1 MKIKKI
7 PPPIQSI
14 KFPIH
19 SVYHKNIIK
28 PNKSS
33 ELYITNYYK
42 DPCFYNSKNLNFQL
56 NLMKTFSM
64 NDDENIENNN
74 NTLKNSSND
83 SNNLPSLFSNNQ
95 SLTDLD
101 KRLIEQRNKYEA
113 DMEYYKKVF
122 KVKGLFKR
130 KGKTIDNK
138 LNLIYAENEEQ
149 YNLKIE
155 KENEKRLLK
164 GLPPKNLDKTKQ
176 LKTQINNAK
185 EKIKYMKA
193 ISDWAF
199 PGIVVAKIKLVDKQI
214 EESNAKKKENNMLSP
229 VQIRNIEQSQREN
242 RRRLF
247 LSDCIKI
254 D

>member
-1 MKIKKI
+1 MNIKKI

-14 KFPIH
+14 KFPIY
-19 SVYHKNIIK
+19 SIYHKNIIK

-33 ELYITNYYK
+33 DLYLTNYYK

-56 NLMKTFSM
+56 NLMKMFS
-64 NDDENIENNN
+64 EEEKENNFS
-74 NTLKNSSND
+74 KD
-83 SNNLPSLFSNNQ
+83 SNNLPSLFNNQ

-101 KRLIEQRNKYEA
+101 KRLLEQRKKYEA

-138 LNLIYAENEEQ
+138 LNLVYAENEEQ

-155 KENEKRLLK
+155 KQNEKRLLK
-164 GLPPKNLDKTKQ
+164 GLPPKNLDKNKI
-176 LKTQINNAK
+176 LNAQINNAK
-185 EKIKYMKA
+185 DKIKYMKA

-199 PGIVVAKIKLVDKQI
+199 PGIVVAKIKLVDKKI

-242 RRRLF
+242 KRRLF
-247 LSDCIKI
+247 LSECIKI

>member
-1 MKIKKI
+1 MNIKKI

-14 KFPIH
+14 KFPIY
-19 SVYHKNIIK
+19 SIYHKNIIK

-33 ELYITNYYK
+33 DLYLTNYYK

-56 NLMKTFSM
+56 NLMKMFS
-64 NDDENIENNN
+64 EEEKENNFS
-74 NTLKNSSND
+74 KD
-83 SNNLPSLFSNNQ
+83 SNNLPSLFNNQ

-101 KRLIEQRNKYEA
+101 KRLLEQRKKYEA

-138 LNLIYAENEEQ
+138 LNLVYAENEEQ

-164 GLPPKNLDKTKQ
+164 GLPPKNLDKNKI
-176 LKTQINNAK
+176 LNAQINNAK

-199 PGIVVAKIKLVDKQI
+199 PGIVVAKIKLVDKKI

-242 RRRLF
+242 KRRLF
-247 LSDCIKI
+247 LSECIKI

>member
-1 MKIKKI
+1 MNIKKI

-14 KFPIH
+14 KFPIY
-19 SVYHKNIIK
+19 SIYHKNIIK

-33 ELYITNYYK
+33 DLYLTNYYK

-56 NLMKTFSM
+56 NLMKMFS
-64 NDDENIENNN
+64 EEEKENNFS
-74 NTLKNSSND
+74 KD
-83 SNNLPSLFSNNQ
+83 SNNLPSLFNNQ

-101 KRLIEQRNKYEA
+101 KRLLEQRKKYEA

-138 LNLIYAENEEQ
+138 LNLVYAENEEQ

-155 KENEKRLLK
+155 KQNEKRLLK
-164 GLPPKNLDKTKQ
+164 GLPPKNLDKNKI
-176 LKTQINNAK
+176 LNAQINNAK
-185 EKIKYMKA
+185 DKIKYMKA

-199 PGIVVAKIKLVDKQI
+199 PGIVVAKIKLVDKKI

-242 RRRLF
+242 KRRLF
-247 LSDCIKI
+247 LSECIKI
-254 D
+254 N

>member
-1 MKIKKI
+1 MNIKKI

-14 KFPIH
+14 KFPIY
-19 SVYHKNIIK
+19 SIYHKNIIK

-33 ELYITNYYK
+33 DLYLTNYYK

-56 NLMKTFSM
+56 NLMKMFS
-64 NDDENIENNN
+64 EEEKENNFS
-74 NTLKNSSND
+74 KD
-83 SNNLPSLFSNNQ
+83 SNNLPSLFNNQ

-101 KRLIEQRNKYEA
+101 KRLLEQKKKYEA

-138 LNLIYAENEEQ
+138 LNLVYAENEEQ

-155 KENEKRLLK
+155 KQNEKRLLK
-164 GLPPKNLDKTKQ
+164 GLPPKNLDKNKI
-176 LKTQINNAK
+176 LNAQINNAK
-185 EKIKYMKA
+185 DKIKYMKA

-199 PGIVVAKIKLVDKQI
+199 PGIVVAKIKLVDKKI

-242 RRRLF
+242 KRRLF
-247 LSDCIKI
+247 LSECIKI

>member
-1 MKIKKI
+1 MNIKKI

-14 KFPIH
+14 KFPIY
-19 SVYHKNIIK
+19 SIYHKNIIK

-33 ELYITNYYK
+33 DLYLTNYYK

-56 NLMKTFSM
+56 NLMKMFS
-64 NDDENIENNN
+64 EEEKENNFS
-74 NTLKNSSND
+74 KD
-83 SNNLPSLFSNNQ
+83 SNNLPSLFNNQ

-101 KRLIEQRNKYEA
+101 KRLLEQRKKYEA

-138 LNLIYAENEEQ
+138 LNLVYAENEEQ

-155 KENEKRLLK
+155 KQNEKRLLK
-164 GLPPKNLDKTKQ
+164 GLPPKNLDKNKI
-176 LKTQINNAK
+176 LNAQINNAK
-185 EKIKYMKA
+185 DKIKYMKA

-199 PGIVVAKIKLVDKQI
+199 PGIVVAKIKLVDKKI

-229 VQIRNIEQSQREN
+229 LQIRNIEQSQREN
-242 RRRLF
+242 KRRLF
-247 LSDCIKI
+247 LSECIKI

>member
-1 MKIKKI
+1 MNIKKI

-14 KFPIH
+14 KFPIY
-19 SVYHKNIIK
+19 SIYHKNIIK

-33 ELYITNYYK
+33 DLYLTNYYK

-56 NLMKTFSM
+56 NLMKMFS
-64 NDDENIENNN
+64 EEEKENNFS
-74 NTLKNSSND
+74 KD
-83 SNNLPSLFSNNQ
+83 SNNLPSLFNNQ

-101 KRLIEQRNKYEA
+101 KRLLEQRKKYEA

-138 LNLIYAENEEQ
+138 LNLVYAENEEQ

-155 KENEKRLLK
+155 KQNEKRLLK
-164 GLPPKNLDKTKQ
+164 GLPPKNLDKNKI
-176 LKTQINNAK
+176 LNAQINNAK
-185 EKIKYMKA
+185 DKIKYMKA

-199 PGIVVAKIKLVDKQI
+199 PGIVVAKIKLVDKKI
-214 EESNAKKKENNMLSP
+214 EESNAKKKENNMFSP

-242 RRRLF
+242 KRRLF
-247 LSDCIKI
+247 LSECIKI

>member
-1 MKIKKI
+1 MNIKKI

-14 KFPIH
+14 KFPIY
-19 SVYHKNIIK
+19 SIYHKNIIK

-33 ELYITNYYK
+33 DLYLTNYYK

-56 NLMKTFSM
+56 NLMKMFS
-64 NDDENIENNN
+64 EEEKENNFS
-74 NTLKNSSND
+74 KD
-83 SNNLPSLFSNNQ
+83 SNNLPSLFNNQ

-101 KRLIEQRNKYEA
+101 KRLLEQRKKYEA
-113 DMEYYKKVF
+113 EMEYYKKVF

-138 LNLIYAENEEQ
+138 LNLVYAENEEQ

-155 KENEKRLLK
+155 KQNEKRLLK
-164 GLPPKNLDKTKQ
+164 GLPPKNLDKNKI
-176 LKTQINNAK
+176 LNAQINNAK

-199 PGIVVAKIKLVDKQI
+199 PGIVVAKIKLVDKKI
-214 EESNAKKKENNMLSP
+214 EESNAKKKENNMFSP

-242 RRRLF
+242 KRRLF
-247 LSDCIKI
+247 LSECIKI

>member
-1 MKIKKI
+1 MNIKKI

-14 KFPIH
+14 KFPIY
-19 SVYHKNIIK
+19 SIYHKNIIK

-33 ELYITNYYK
+33 DLYLTNYYK
-42 DPCFYNSKNLNFQL
+42 DRCFYNSKNLNFQL
-56 NLMKTFSM
+56 NLMKMFS
-64 NDDENIENNN
+64 EEEKENNFS
-74 NTLKNSSND
+74 KD
-83 SNNLPSLFSNNQ
+83 SNNLPSLFNNQ

-101 KRLIEQRNKYEA
+101 KRLLEQRKKYEA

-138 LNLIYAENEEQ
+138 LNLVYAENEEQ
-149 YNLKIE
+149 YILKIE
-155 KENEKRLLK
+155 KQNEKRLLK
-164 GLPPKNLDKTKQ
+164 GLPPKNLDKNKI
-176 LKTQINNAK
+176 LNAQINNAK
-185 EKIKYMKA
+185 DKIKYMKA

-199 PGIVVAKIKLVDKQI
+199 PGIVVAKIKLVDKKI

-242 RRRLF
+242 KRRLF
-247 LSDCIKI
+247 LSECIKI

>member
-1 MKIKKI
+1 MNIKKI

-14 KFPIH
+14 KFPIY
-19 SVYHKNIIK
+19 SIYHKNIIK

-33 ELYITNYYK
+33 DLNLTNYYK

-56 NLMKTFSM
+56 NLMKMFSI
-64 NDDENIENNN
+64 NEDEQLENNKN
-74 NTLKNSSND
+74 NNSSKE
-83 SNNLPSLFSNNQ
+83 SNNFPSLFSNH

-101 KRLIEQRNKYEA
+101 KRLLEQRKKYEA

-138 LNLIYAENEEQ
+138 LNLVYAENEEQ

-164 GLPPKNLDKTKQ
+164 GLPPKNLDKNKI
-176 LKTQINNAK
+176 LNAQINNAK

-199 PGIVVAKIKLVDKQI
+199 PGIVVAKIKLVDKKI
-214 EESNAKKKENNMLSP
+214 EESNAKKKENNMFSP

-242 RRRLF
+242 KRRLF
-247 LSDCIKI
+247 LSECIKI

>member
-1 MKIKKI
+1 MNIKKI

-14 KFPIH
+14 KFPIY
-19 SVYHKNIIK
+19 SIYHKNIIK

-33 ELYITNYYK
+33 DLYLTNYYK

-56 NLMKTFSM
+56 NLMKMFS
-64 NDDENIENNN
+64 EEEKENNFFFF
-74 NTLKNSSND
+74 L
-83 SNNLPSLFSNNQ
+83 NNLPSLFNNQ

-101 KRLIEQRNKYEA
+101 KRLLEQRKKYEA

-138 LNLIYAENEEQ
+138 LNLVYAENEEQ

-155 KENEKRLLK
+155 KQNEKRLLK
-164 GLPPKNLDKTKQ
+164 GLPPKNLDKNKI
-176 LKTQINNAK
+176 LNAQINNAK
-185 EKIKYMKA
+185 DKIKYMKA

-199 PGIVVAKIKLVDKQI
+199 PGIVVAKIKLVDKKI

-242 RRRLF
+242 KRRLF
-247 LSDCIKI
+247 LSECIKI

>member
-1 MKIKKI
+1 MNIKKI

-14 KFPIH
+14 KFPIY
-19 SVYHKNIIK
+19 SIYHKNIIK

-33 ELYITNYYK
+33 DLYLTNYYK

-56 NLMKTFSM
+56 NLMKMFS
-64 NDDENIENNN
+64 EEEKENNFS
-74 NTLKNSSND
+74 KD
-83 SNNLPSLFSNNQ
+83 SNNLPSLFNNQ

-101 KRLIEQRNKYEA
+101 KRLLEQRKKYEA

-138 LNLIYAENEEQ
+138 LNLVYAENEEQ

-155 KENEKRLLK
+155 KQNEKRLLK
-164 GLPPKNLDKTKQ
+164 GLPPKNLDKNKI
-176 LKTQINNAK
+176 LNAQINNAK

-199 PGIVVAKIKLVDKQI
+199 PGIVVAKIKLVDKKI

-242 RRRLF
+242 KRRLF
-247 LSDCIKI
+247 LSECIKI

>member
-1 MKIKKI
+1 M
-7 PPPIQSI
+7 
-14 KFPIH
+14 F
-19 SVYHKNIIK
+19 
-28 PNKSS
+28 S
-33 ELYITNYYK
+33 EEEK
-42 DPCFYNSKNLNFQL
+42 
-56 NLMKTFSM
+56 
-64 NDDENIENNN
+64 ENNFS
-74 NTLKNSSND
+74 KD
-83 SNNLPSLFSNNQ
+83 SNNLPSLFNNQ

-101 KRLIEQRNKYEA
+101 KRLLEQRKKYEA

-138 LNLIYAENEEQ
+138 LNLVYAENEEQ

-155 KENEKRLLK
+155 KQNEKRLLK
-164 GLPPKNLDKTKQ
+164 GLPPKNLDKNKI
-176 LKTQINNAK
+176 LNAQINNAK
-185 EKIKYMKA
+185 DKIKYMKA

-199 PGIVVAKIKLVDKQI
+199 PGIVVAKIKLVDKKI

-242 RRRLF
+242 KRRLF
-247 LSDCIKI
+247 LSECIKI

>member
-1 MKIKKI
+1 MNIKKI

-14 KFPIH
+14 KFPIY
-19 SVYHKNIIK
+19 SIYHKNIIK

-33 ELYITNYYK
+33 DLYLTNYYK

-56 NLMKTFSM
+56 NLMKMFS
-64 NDDENIENNN
+64 EEEKENNFS
-74 NTLKNSSND
+74 KD
-83 SNNLPSLFSNNQ
+83 SNNLPSLFNNQ

-101 KRLIEQRNKYEA
+101 KRLLEQRKKYEA
-113 DMEYYKKVF
+113 EMEYYKKVF

-138 LNLIYAENEEQ
+138 LNLVYAENEEQ

-155 KENEKRLLK
+155 KQNEKRLLK
-164 GLPPKNLDKTKQ
+164 GLPPKNLDKNKI
-176 LKTQINNAK
+176 LNAQINNAK
-185 EKIKYMKA
+185 DKIKYMKA

-199 PGIVVAKIKLVDKQI
+199 PGIVVAKIKLVDKKI

-242 RRRLF
+242 KRRLF
-247 LSDCIKI
+247 LSECIKI

>member
-1 MKIKKI
+1 MNIKKI

-14 KFPIH
+14 KFPIY
-19 SVYHKNIIK
+19 SIYHKNIIK

-33 ELYITNYYK
+33 DLYLTNYYK

-56 NLMKTFSM
+56 NLMKMFS
-64 NDDENIENNN
+64 EEEKENNFS
-74 NTLKNSSND
+74 KD
-83 SNNLPSLFSNNQ
+83 SNNLPSLFNNQ

-101 KRLIEQRNKYEA
+101 KRLLEQRKKYEA

-138 LNLIYAENEEQ
+138 LNLVYAENEEQ

-155 KENEKRLLK
+155 KQNEKRLLK
-164 GLPPKNLDKTKQ
+164 GLPPKNLDKNKI
-176 LKTQINNAK
+176 LNAQINNAK
-185 EKIKYMKA
+185 DKIKYMKA

-199 PGIVVAKIKLVDKQI
+199 PGIVVAKIKLVDKKI
-214 EESNAKKKENNMLSP
+214 EESHAKKKENNMLSP

-242 RRRLF
+242 KRRLF
-247 LSDCIKI
+247 LSECIKI

>member
-19 SVYHKNIIK
+19 SIYHKNIIK

-56 NLMKTFSM
+56 NLMKMFS
-64 NDDENIENNN
+64 EEEKENNFS
-74 NTLKNSSND
+74 KD
-83 SNNLPSLFSNNQ
+83 SNNLPSLFNNQ

-101 KRLIEQRNKYEA
+101 KRLLEQRKKYEA

-130 KGKTIDNK
+130 KVKTIDNK
-138 LNLIYAENEEQ
+138 LNLVYAENEEQ

-155 KENEKRLLK
+155 KQNEKRLLK
-164 GLPPKNLDKTKQ
+164 GLPPKNLDKNKI
-176 LKTQINNAK
+176 LNAQINNAK
-185 EKIKYMKA
+185 DKIKYMKA

-199 PGIVVAKIKLVDKQI
+199 PGIVVAKIKLVDKKI

-242 RRRLF
+242 KRRLF
-247 LSDCIKI
+247 LSECIKI
-254 D
+254 Y

>member
-1 MKIKKI
+1 MNIKKI

-14 KFPIH
+14 KFPIY
-19 SVYHKNIIK
+19 SIYHKNIIK
-28 PNKSS
+28 TNKSS
-33 ELYITNYYK
+33 ELNLTNYYK

-56 NLMKTFSM
+56 NLMKMFSM
-64 NDDENIENNN
+64 NEDEQIENNKN
-74 NTLKNSSND
+74 NNSSKE
-83 SNNLPSLFSNNQ
+83 SNNFPSLFNNH

-101 KRLIEQRNKYEA
+101 KRLLEQRKKYEA

-138 LNLIYAENEEQ
+138 LNLVYAENEEQ

-164 GLPPKNLDKTKQ
+164 GLPPKNLDKNKI
-176 LKTQINNAK
+176 LNAQINNAK

-199 PGIVVAKIKLVDKQI
+199 PGIVVAKIKLVDKKI

-242 RRRLF
+242 KRRLF
-247 LSDCIKI
+247 LSECIKI